1 MSSKYKETA
10 EKSRFDIDNN
20 EFDGIFKLVEGMQN
34 LALQALSIYNQDV
47 EQIIRTKSTDIKYI
61 ERTLDSILGF
71 CFNQDMLNLFKKLCR
86 YYYFI
91 DKQATGE
98 YIYMYKDMYEDD
110 PDELSAE

>member
-1 MSSKYKETA
+1 VGGKYKVTD
-10 EKSRFDIDNN
+10 EKSSLDIDNN
-20 EFDGIFKLVEGMQN
+20 EFDGIFKLVDGLQS
-34 LALQALSIYNQDV
+34 LALQALSIYSQDV

-91 DKQATGE
+91 DKQATAE

-110 PDELSAE
+110 PDEVSAE

>member
-1 MSSKYKETA
+1 MSVNNKKATRKSKT
-10 EKSRFDIDNN
+10 DINDN
-20 EFDGIFKLVEGMQN
+20 EFDDIVKLVEYGQS
-34 LALQALSIYNQDV
+34 LALQAFSIYSQDV

-91 DKQATGE
+91 DKQATAE